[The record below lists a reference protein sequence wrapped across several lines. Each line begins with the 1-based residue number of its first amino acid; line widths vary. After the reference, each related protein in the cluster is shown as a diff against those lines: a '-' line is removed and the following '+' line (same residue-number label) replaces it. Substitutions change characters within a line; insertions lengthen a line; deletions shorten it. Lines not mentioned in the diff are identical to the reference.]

1 MENPFTSH
9 TLSTTPQSPGAP
21 HLSKPPGSQ
30 KVKETIPWGWG
41 GTASQG
47 TWRWGLE
54 VWRVDLEGPWKVASL
69 LRLRHIFV
77 NA

>member
-47 TWRWGLE
+47 TWRWGSRSVESGLG
-54 VWRVDLEGPWKVASL
+54 GPVESCQLIKT
-69 LRLRHIFV
+69 
-77 NA
+77 